1 MRRIQTGN
9 GDEMRMVQIRAA
21 TKIVQARNGDQNGQG
36 EDEKG
41 SGQERG

>member
-1 MRRIQTGN
+1 MRRLQTES

-21 TKIVQARNGDQNGQG
+21 TKIVQVRNGDENGQG